1 MSNLIVILGGSGT
14 GKSTSFR
21 NLNPDETFVINVLG
35 KPLPFRGYRK
45 LYNEEKKNYLESDNH
60 SLLLKYLNGINER
73 RPEIKTVIID
83 DFIFLMNNEFMR
95 RCREKSFDKF
105 TEMGANIFAIMEACK
120 AFRDDLS
127 IYILC
132 HPELSKTG
140 VVKPK
145 TVGKMT
151 DDYVCISERVTTLFH
166 TQVIDGQ
173 YKFLTQHD
181 GNLLAKTPMGM
192 FDEMYIDNDLAE
204 IQKVI
209 NEYYNGEK
217 NDVLA

>member
-95 RCREKSFDKF
+95 RCREKAFDKF
-105 TEMGANIFAIMEACK
+105 VEMGANMFAIMEACK
-120 AFRDDLS
+120 TFRDDLCV
-127 IYILC
+127 YILC
-132 HPELSKTG
+132 HPEMSKTG

-151 DDYVCISERVTTLFH
+151 DDYVCISERVTILFH

-209 NEYYNGEK
+209 NEYYNGE
-217 NDVLA
+217 NDDVLA